1 MVCPLATT
9 MTCCLPPH
17 STFLRTIP
25 HENVAFLTSTK
36 FPGRARLKVGIGA
49 QKLSWRICA
58 SGGDGGGPSLHEQGV
73 MAGIEAK
80 KSREEEEENG
90 VFSAN
95 GGISVQEREIEG
107 GEVHLEMEKV
117 DGVLRP
123 KRVAFDYG
131 FQAKFLRTGP
141 SVPRNVIRL
150 AFENFGREWRVGIS
164 IFLLLFFFL
173 VSVRAGQQLW

>member
-1 MVCPLATT
+1 MVCALATT

-17 STFLRTIP
+17 SAFLRTIP
-25 HENVAFLTSTK
+25 HEKVAFLTSTK

-49 QKLSWRICA
+49 QKVSWKICA
-58 SGGDGGGPSLHEQGV
+58 SGGDGGGGPSLHEQGV
-73 MAGIEAK
+73 RAGIEAK
-80 KSREEEEENG
+80 KSREEEENG

-95 GGISVQEREIEG
+95 GRISVQEREMEG

-117 DGVLRP
+117 DGVMRP

-150 AFENFGREWRVGIS
+150 AFEYFGREWRVGIS
-164 IFLLLFFFL
+164 IFSASIFL
-173 VSVRAGQQLW
+173 VSLRDGQQLW

>member
-1 MVCPLATT
+1 MVCPIATA

-25 HENVAFLTSTK
+25 HENVAFLTCTK
-36 FPGRARLKVGIGA
+36 FPGRVRLKVGIGA
-49 QKLSWRICA
+49 QKLSWKICA

-80 KSREEEEENG
+80 KSREEENG
-90 VFSAN
+90 HSSAN
-95 GGISVQEREIEG
+95 GGVSVQEREIEG

-150 AFENFGREWRVGIS
+150 AIENFGREWRVRIS
-164 IFLLLFFFL
+164 IIFLLLFF
-173 VSVRAGQQLW
+173 

>member
-36 FPGRARLKVGIGA
+36 FAGRARLKVGIGA

-80 KSREEEEENG
+80 KSREEEENG

-95 GGISVQEREIEG
+95 GGISVQEREMEG

-164 IFLLLFFFL
+164 IFLLLFFF
-173 VSVRAGQQLW
+173 